1 MVRNLKSLAA
11 ACAVGLVATQAS
23 AVIVYAP
30 DNLGSN
36 SVPGSVGD
44 RIIRFDTANP
54 LGTVQLVGFAGAA
67 AAGVGLGAMDFA
79 PNGTLYAMDSFAAA
93 GGVFTGSRLFTINTN
108 TGVATLVG
116 PSGLPSTN
124 AVADM
129 SWNPATNQM
138 QVVTNAGGG
147 VAQLHTINLA
157 TGAATLVG
165 NITGLPA
172 TNLEIGLA
180 TNAQGVNFVHN
191 LSDDRMYQLNG
202 LVATPM
208 STTIGVDTNFSQGM
222 TIDWSGN
229 GNWYLGSISS
239 VPVFASQ
246 VRLMNNAT
254 GGTTSILATW
264 PNNGGG
270 GLPQYETG
278 DLAINPIPEPASLGL
293 LAVAGLLGLR
303 RRR

>member
-23 AVIVYAP
+23 AVIVFAP
-30 DNLGSN
+30 DNLGN
-36 SVPGSVGD
+36 NNVPGSVGD

-54 LGTVQLVGFAGAA
+54 LGTVALVGFAGPA
-67 AAGVGLGAMDFA
+67 AAGVGLGGMDFDGG
-79 PNGTLYAMDSFAAA
+79 GTLYAVDSFAQA
-93 GGVFTGSRLFTINTN
+93 GGVFNGSRLFRISTT
-108 TGVATLVG
+108 TGAATLVG
-116 PSGLPSTN
+116 SLGLPATN

-129 SWNPATNQM
+129 SFNPATGQM

-147 VAQLHTINLA
+147 VAQLHTVNLA

-165 NITGLPA
+165 AISGLP
-172 TNLEIGLA
+172 TSNLEIGLA
-180 TNAQGVNFVHN
+180 TNAAGVNFVHN
-191 LSDDRMYQLNG
+191 LADDRMYQLAG

-208 STTIGVDTNFSQGM
+208 SATIGRDTNFSQGM

-229 GNWYLGSISS
+229 GNWYLGSISNNPTFES
-239 VPVFASQ
+239 A

-264 PNNGGG
+264 PNNGTGA
-270 GLPQYETG
+270 LPQYETG
-278 DLAINPIPEPASLGL
+278 DLAIAPIPEPATLGL
-293 LAVAGLLGLR
+293 LGAVALLGLR

>member
-30 DNLGSN
+30 DNLGN
-36 SVPGSVGD
+36 NNVPGSVGD

-54 LGTVQLVGFAGAA
+54 LGTVQLVGFAGPA

-79 PNGTLYAMDSFAAA
+79 PNGTLYAMDSFAGA

-108 TGVATLVG
+108 TGAATLVG

-129 SWNPATNQM
+129 SYNPATNQM

-270 GLPQYETG
+270 ALPQYETG
-278 DLAINPIPEPASLGL
+278 DLAINPIPEPATLGL
-293 LAVAGLLGLR
+293 MAAVGLLGLR